1 MTAKPAPAKG
11 IVRLTDLAVPRFRV
25 IIDNDFAGDPDG
37 LVQLAHH
44 LLSASCDIRAVISSH
59 LKPEDSFWNPFE
71 NSALEGVRLAGEV
84 IALSGKT
91 GRVPALLG
99 SALPMVSVDHPVD
112 NEAVDFIIA
121 EAMRTDVDSPLFVAC
136 GGSLTQIASAY
147 LREPAIA
154 DRVIVVWIG
163 GGEYPGVH
171 VAPGAP
177 LMEYNTDEDIAAAQV
192 VFNHSN
198 LRLWQIPRDVYRQT
212 TVTLA
217 ELEVGLGRGGALGAY
232 LADKLGETFARASQ
246 RLGSAGEA
254 YVMGDSP
261 LVLFTALQ
269 TTFEADTASSFHR
282 EVACPTL
289 RADGGYDA
297 NPAGRPIRVYTQVD
311 NRTMFEDF
319 FAKLELAA
327 LDLP

>member
-1 MTAKPAPAKG
+1 MVAAVVAASSR
-11 IVRLTDLAVPRFRV
+11 RLTELALPRFRV

-59 LKPEDSFWNPFE
+59 LKPEDTFWNPFE
-71 NSALEGVRLAGEV
+71 NSALEGVRLADEV
-84 IALSGKT
+84 IELCGLT
-91 GRVPALLG
+91 GRLPVLLG
-99 SALPMVSVDHPVD
+99 SALPMGSVDQPVD
-112 NEAVDFIIA
+112 NEAVDFIVA
-121 EAMRTDVDSPLFVAC
+121 EAMRTDVESPLFVAC

-154 DRVIVVWIG
+154 DRLIVLWIG

-177 LMEYNTDEDIAAAQV
+177 VMEYNTDEDIAAAQA

-198 LRLWQIPRDVYRQT
+198 LRLWQIPRDAYRQT
-212 TVTLA
+212 TVSLA

-232 LADKLGETFARASQ
+232 LADKIGQTFEKASQ

-261 LVLFTALQ
+261 LVLLTALQ
-269 TTFEADTASSFHR
+269 TTFEPDTASSFHR
-282 EVACPTL
+282 DVPCPTL
-289 RADGGYDA
+289 NADGSYTL
-297 NPAGRPIRVYTQVD
+297 NPAGRPIRVYHQID
-311 NRTMFEDF
+311 NRSMFEDF
-319 FAKLELAA
+319 FAKLEIHAHGA
-327 LDLP
+327 

>member
-1 MTAKPAPAKG
+1 MVAAVPGLTA
-11 IVRLTDLAVPRFRV
+11 LALPRFRV

-59 LKPEDSFWNPFE
+59 LKPEDTFWNPFDD
-71 NSALEGVRLAGEV
+71 SALEGVRLADEV
-84 IALSGKT
+84 IELCGQAGC
-91 GRVPALLG
+91 VPVLRG
-99 SALPMVSVDHPVD
+99 SALPMGSVDQPVN
-112 NEAVDFIIA
+112 NEAVDFIVA
-121 EAMRTDVDSPLFVAC
+121 EAMRTDVDNPLFVAC

-154 DRVIVVWIG
+154 ERLIVVWIG

-192 VFNHSN
+192 VFNHSS
-198 LRLWQIPRDVYRQT
+198 LRLWQIPRDAYRQT
-212 TVTLA
+212 TVSLA
-217 ELEVGLGRGGALGAY
+217 ELEVGLGCGGALGAY
-232 LADKLGETFARASQ
+232 LAGKLGETFAKASQ

-261 LVLFTALQ
+261 LVLLTALQ
-269 TTFEADTASSFHR
+269 TTFEPDTASSFHR
-282 EVACPTL
+282 ELPCPTL
-289 RADGGYDA
+289 NVDGSYTA
-297 NPAGRPIRVYTQVD
+297 NPAGRPIRVYHQLD

-319 FAKLELAA
+319 FAKLELHAR
-327 LDLP
+327 

>member
-1 MTAKPAPAKG
+1 MTSAASIDATS
-11 IVRLTDLAVPRFRV
+11 VRLAELALPRFRV

-59 LKPEDSFWNPFE
+59 LKPEDTFWNPFE
-71 NSALEGVRLAGEV
+71 NSALEGARLANEV
-84 IALSGKT
+84 IELCGKT
-91 GRVPALLG
+91 GRVPVLLG
-99 SALPMVSVDHPVD
+99 SALPMASVDQPVD
-112 NEAVDFIIA
+112 NEAVDFIVA

-154 DRVIVVWIG
+154 ERLIVLWIG

-198 LRLWQIPRDVYRQT
+198 LRLWQVPRDAYRQT
-212 TVTLA
+212 TVSLA
-217 ELEVGLGRGGALGAY
+217 ELEVGLGRGGALGHY
-232 LADKLGETFARASQ
+232 LADKLGQTFAKASQ

-261 LVLFTALQ
+261 LVLLTALQ
-269 TTFEADTASSFHR
+269 TTFEPDAASSFHR
-282 EVACPTL
+282 DVPCPTL
-289 RADGGYDA
+289 NADGGYTM
-297 NPAGRPIRVYTQVD
+297 NPAGRSIRVYHQID

-319 FAKLELAA
+319 FAKLEIHAHGA
-327 LDLP
+327 